1 MSSKNKSD
9 DLLHD
14 LLALYGNKTFEH
26 GLDMIRRDEFIQSL
40 EESGLC
46 QQGKHYSKVENGYP
60 VLHAKL
66 ARDRAAGASHPIS
79 TQVLED
85 LLVQMRKDGFIYPSG
100 TYLYKDTV
108 WEVNLDSKA
117 YKDAKKDS
125 VTLDQ
130 LKKLFDELEGQGLAP
145 RFEDLERDEEG
156 NFTLAAHFDRA
167 AQLARFK
174 LQEPLKEGPIVARAV
189 EFLSKAIEPLPSP
202 FNAVLNEASP
212 NIKGE
217 GITHASCRSLI
228 QDLLAALNTVTP
240 LVWYLFETLKRTV
253 SNNNFRTLD
262 TKSAH
267 KIEET
272 MKTLFS
278 EADLQTYLHPTT
290 LDDELKCLSSSRYC
304 SVSILEQWLWPIW
317 RYVMAAHVVVLT
329 CAEYIDMEGLG
340 DLTSKYLVC
349 LKFQELV
356 ESFFLVLVSSTKKVI
371 FGYFSK
377 PSEYHAELVREK
389 INGVDGCLLDVLAK
403 HYKKRMVGH
412 ERHVEWIFA
421 MIGKSY
427 SANRNGK
434 SIISDCQK

>member
-9 DLLHD
+9 DLLHN

-26 GLDMIRRDEFIQSL
+26 GLDLIRRDEFIQSL

-60 VLHAKL
+60 VLDPKL
-66 ARDRAAGASHPIS
+66 ARDRATDLSHPIS

-85 LLVQMRKDGFIYPSG
+85 LLVKMRKDGFIYPSG
-100 TYLYKDTV
+100 TYLYKDTA

-130 LKKLFDELEGQGLAP
+130 LKKLFDKLEGQGLAP
-145 RFEDLERDEEG
+145 RFEELERDKEG
-156 NFTLAAHFDRA
+156 NFTFAAHFDRA
-167 AQLARFK
+167 GLK

-189 EFLSKAIEPLPSP
+189 EFLSNAIEPLPSA
-202 FNAVLNEASP
+202 FNVVLTEASSK
-212 NIKGE
+212 IKGE
-217 GITHASCRSLI
+217 AITHSFCRSLI

-240 LVWYLFETLKRTV
+240 LVRYLFETLRQTV
-253 SNNNFRTLD
+253 SNNNLRTLD

-267 KIEET
+267 RIKET

-278 EADLQTYLHPTT
+278 EADLQSYLHPTT
-290 LDDELKCLSSSRYC
+290 LDEELKCLSSSRYC

-317 RYVMAAHVVVLT
+317 RYIMAAHVVVLT
-329 CAEYIDMEGLG
+329 CAEYIDKGGLG

-349 LKFQELV
+349 LELQELV
-356 ESFFLVLVSSTKKVI
+356 VSFSLALRSSTKKVVV
-371 FGYFSK
+371 GYFSK

-389 INGVDGCLLDVLAK
+389 INGVDGCLLDVLSK
-403 HYKKRMVGH
+403 HYKKGMVGH
-412 ERHVEWIFA
+412 ERHVEWIFT
-421 MIGKSY
+421 MIGKSC
-427 SANRNGK
+427 SANSLSK
-434 SIISDCQK
+434 AIKSDC